1 MRTEE
6 RTIFLSVL
14 IPFVYGSIFWLET
27 GTFIFPFPLNE
38 FIFAAITAFFA
49 VKHYSRYPLNSIFS
63 AAFAFM
69 NLLSSEFFW
78 SFFVDQVRLLEIT
91 ENGTLDLIR
100 LMSIFLLM
108 IWAGIG
114 LVRAEDK
121 IRSALFLIFFILF
134 SSGLIYQIYP
144 LTILA
149 LLVPFAASFKYR
161 DLYPFHLLWLLLSI
175 LETMKVSMLMI
186 AL

>member
-78 SFFVDQVRLLEIT
+78 SFFVDQVMFAGDHRKRNIGSYSLDELLPF
-91 ENGTLDLIR
+91 NDLGGYR
-100 LMSIFLLM
+100 TC
-108 IWAGIG
+108 
-114 LVRAEDK
+114 
-121 IRSALFLIFFILF
+121 
-134 SSGLIYQIYP
+134 SSGRQNTLSPVPDILHLVQFRIDLSDLSTDDP
-144 LTILA
+144 SPFSTIRCFFQ
-149 LLVPFAASFKYR
+149 VP
-161 DLYPFHLLWLLLSI
+161 
-175 LETMKVSMLMI
+175 
-186 AL
+186 